1 MEARTARFAA
11 LPMAPKVFLDMA
23 LPEYD
28 RDLYNVIGPA
38 GANDM
43 ATASAIPSDG
53 FNVAYVRAEPGKGT
67 GPHAHPVTEAFI
79 PITGRWA
86 VYWGEGAE
94 EQRIELDPLDCCS
107 VPAGVVRGFTN
118 ISAEKALLIRSEEH
132 TSELQSL

>member
-1 MEARTARFAA
+1 
-11 LPMAPKVFLDMA
+11 
-23 LPEYD
+23 
-28 RDLYNVIGPA
+28 
-38 GANDM
+38 M
-43 ATASAIPSDG
+43 ATAAAISSDG

-67 GPHAHPVTEAFI
+67 GPHSHPVTEAFI

-118 ISAEKALLIRSEEH
+118 ISDEKALLIAIVGGTGQRSEERRVGKEGVSTCRSRGAPYH
-132 TSELQSL
+132 